1 MVQSLTF
8 GTELS
13 RQRISSKESR
23 GSLINLIHQTIQVAA
38 VRLIRVNELLS
49 RLKTL
54 LFEFVASIGVVNQRS
69 E

>member
-1 MVQSLTF
+1 
-8 GTELS
+8 
-13 RQRISSKESR
+13 
-23 GSLINLIHQTIQVAA
+23 LIHQTIQVAA

-69 E
+69 EWFSWPVAGPDCAVHL